1 MVWWSGGLVC
11 VETFS
16 PFVNFVNFL
25 CLYYWFIIPGGQAH
39 KRRRTSEPIEIED
52 RLESL
57 ICRVG
62 EKVKCQLHQS
72 ISHRNLTQ
80 YYLYQHFNKCTLQA
94 LNDYVSFQSTS
105 SLESNLEGLAGV
117 LEADLPNY
125 KNKILR
131 ILCSV

>member
-1 MVWWSGGLVC
+1 MVILLQKRHKSYVLV
-11 VETFS
+11 VW
-16 PFVNFVNFL
+16 FVLRRFRPLAILLIFL

-72 ISHRNLTQ
+72 ISYRSLTQ

-94 LNDYVSFQSTS
+94 LNDYVFFSEYIFT
-105 SLESNLEGLAGV
+105 
-117 LEADLPNY
+117 
-125 KNKILR
+125 
-131 ILCSV
+131 